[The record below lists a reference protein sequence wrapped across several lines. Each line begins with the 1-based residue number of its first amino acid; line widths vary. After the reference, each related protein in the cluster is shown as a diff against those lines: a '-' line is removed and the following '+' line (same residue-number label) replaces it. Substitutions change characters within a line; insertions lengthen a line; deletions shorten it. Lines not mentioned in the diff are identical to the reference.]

1 MPDLVPTHL
10 HDVIRALKGDR
21 LQPPGDY
28 SIGGQWHM
36 YPPGSEMEKDPLN
49 PPPAPPPTPGFPPA
63 SDWMHDKVGQGPLFQ
78 RDAANW
84 QGQGGPSAG
93 PYPPLRPNEGW
104 VPDFKDLPQNW
115 EEIQTHQG
123 EKGLRVIPAPKGNE
137 NQQPKL
143 EDLIGGLM
151 GVPPQ
156 HLQQMAANAPP
167 PKPPPQP
174 IPGVNSLIDWGS
186 SDKLA
191 PMTPPMYWKP
201 G

>member
-63 SDWMHDKVGQGPLFQ
+63 SDWMHDKVGQGLF
-78 RDAANW
+78 
-84 QGQGGPSAG
+84 GMPS
-93 PYPPLRPNEGW
+93 
-104 VPDFKDLPQNW
+104 
-115 EEIQTHQG
+115 
-123 EKGLRVIPAPKGNE
+123 
-137 NQQPKL
+137 QQ
-143 EDLIGGLM
+143 
-151 GVPPQ
+151 
-156 HLQQMAANAPP
+156 LQQMSANTPPP

-174 IPGVNSLIDWGS
+174 VPGVNSLIDWGS

-191 PMTPPMYWKP
+191 PMTPP
-201 G
+201 